1 MGLDGKTLIMG
12 GRKEVGKIMTTV
24 NEQIADV
31 MELLESI
38 PQGGVGAEGAS
49 PAEIVAAE
57 NAGHSVE
64 DDAVYHVVQKAWLML
79 REVLA

>member
-1 MGLDGKTLIMG
+1 M
-12 GRKEVGKIMTTV
+12 

-31 MELLESI
+31 MELLQSI
-38 PQGGVGAEGAS
+38 PQGGVGASGAS
-49 PAEIVAAE
+49 MAEIQAAE

-79 REVLA
+79 REVLACE